1 MIEPSLDSF
10 SCLLVV
16 TDFETNNLQYINSSA
31 SVCLG
36 IEMNEALKFNLFD
49 IISKAS
55 SIFFESYIRPTVI
68 SLGECQEVQLSLIA
82 KAGEKVPAVAN
93 IKLVGS
99 SIYWSIYTAVARDK
113 LYQELLLVRDQ
124 LEEETQKL
132 TKLTRID
139 PLTRLRNRRAAFD
152 DLNDLIERLKRQF
165 VPASFIMID
174 IDWFK
179 KLNDKF
185 GHQYGDDV
193 LVKVAAILQSSTKVR
208 DISARWGGEE
218 FLVVLYDSSIEETRA
233 FCKRLHIEMSL
244 LNASIE
250 GEVSVSVGV
259 SALKSDNLVCI
270 ELIENCLKEA
280 DVALYEAKSNGR
292 NRTEYF
298 ESS

>member
-1 MIEPSLDSF
+1 
-10 SCLLVV
+10 
-16 TDFETNNLQYINSSA
+16 
-31 SVCLG
+31 
-36 IEMNEALKFNLFD
+36 MNEALKFNLFD